1 MLIAILK
8 ANNIKKI
15 VASPG
20 TTHMSFVG
28 NVLQDPFFEV
38 YSEIDERNAAYMA
51 CGLAY
56 ESGEAVVI
64 TCTGATAS
72 RNFIPGLT
80 EAFHRKLPIIA
91 VTGAYDRSNTGHLL
105 PQFIDRS
112 SVPEELVKLSVHLQ
126 VVKDKTDEWDCNV
139 KINKA
144 VLECFRHGGG
154 PVHINFTTISHAKFS
169 MDALPATR
177 IIKRFF
183 TGDDLPKIPENTRI
197 AISVGAH
204 HPWTVEETQAID
216 RFCEAYNAVVLVD
229 HSSNYYGKHRILPTI
244 ITSQE
249 YYPDD
254 LFQFDLLLHIGE
266 HSGDYYTYGA
276 LHHVR
281 EVWRI
286 SKDGEIRDTFH
297 KLTNV
302 FEMSEKTFFL
312 SYARDQK
319 KVAMTEYLR
328 LKSAV
333 SELYKIIP
341 DMPLSNIWVAKNMSA
356 RLPANSMVQLGVS
369 NTMRSWTFF
378 ELPENIKSI
387 ANIGCRG
394 IDGTLSAVTGM
405 SLVNP
410 DKLYFCILGDLTFF
424 YNVNALGNRNIGNN
438 LRILVIN
445 NGSGGEFHLYCH
457 PCRSFWKDDVEAFI
471 AGSGHFGNKS
481 RTLVKH
487 YAEAMGFEY
496 LSAETKETV
505 LNVMERFLSPDMTE
519 KPMLLEIFTEC
530 DSESDALK
538 IIRNLISAPE
548 KEVTIKEKVKK
559 ALPKAIMDKVHDIK
573 KAYHCLKGNEPQ

>member
-1 MLIAILK
+1 
-8 ANNIKKI
+8 
-15 VASPG
+15 
-20 TTHMSFVG
+20 
-28 NVLQDPFFEV
+28 
-38 YSEIDERNAAYMA
+38 
-51 CGLAY
+51 
-56 ESGEAVVI
+56 
-64 TCTGATAS
+64 
-72 RNFIPGLT
+72 
-80 EAFHRKLPIIA
+80 
-91 VTGAYDRSNTGHLL
+91 
-105 PQFIDRS
+105 
-112 SVPEELVKLSVHLQ
+112 
-126 VVKDKTDEWDCNV
+126 
-139 KINKA
+139 
-144 VLECFRHGGG
+144 
-154 PVHINFTTISHAKFS
+154 
-169 MDALPATR
+169 
-177 IIKRFF
+177 
-183 TGDDLPKIPENTRI
+183 
-197 AISVGAH
+197 
-204 HPWTVEETQAID
+204 
-216 RFCEAYNAVVLVD
+216 
-229 HSSNYYGKHRILPTI
+229 
-244 ITSQE
+244 
-249 YYPDD
+249 
-254 LFQFDLLLHIGE
+254 
-266 HSGDYYTYGA
+266 
-276 LHHVR
+276 
-281 EVWRI
+281 
-286 SKDGEIRDTFH
+286 
-297 KLTNV
+297 
-302 FEMSEKTFFL
+302 
-312 SYARDQK
+312 
-319 KVAMTEYLR
+319 
-328 LKSAV
+328 
-333 SELYKIIP
+333 
-341 DMPLSNIWVAKNMSA
+341 MPLSNIWVAKNMSA

-438 LRILVIN
+438 LRVLVIN

-559 ALPKAIMDKVHDIK
+559 ALPKAIIDKVHDIK